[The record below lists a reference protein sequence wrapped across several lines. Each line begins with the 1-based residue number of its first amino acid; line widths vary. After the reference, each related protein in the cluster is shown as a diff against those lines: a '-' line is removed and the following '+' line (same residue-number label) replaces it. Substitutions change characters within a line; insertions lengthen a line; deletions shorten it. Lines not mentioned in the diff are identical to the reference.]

1 MCPQFVAKTPRERG
15 ELLEKLKGCY
25 KCLSWKHKGDSCY
38 TKSKSNCT
46 VTTSGT
52 ACAGIHHKL
61 LHGSGVA
68 FCHKV
73 QIKVAA
79 TTLLTTEDG
88 AMEDDLSKPP
98 DLSQPVLLEMQNIKV
113 HGLGCNVMW
122 DKGST
127 AVIMTHS
134 FAERAGLQGSKVSYW
149 LVVVGHESV
158 LRETTLYTF
167 FMIDNT
173 GKEHEMQAFGIDQ
186 ITEESQ
192 TVDLNGV
199 KTVFPGAPKE
209 VFERPSGSVDLLI
222 GSSYMN
228 LQPFGGDDEF
238 TRGRLRLMK
247 SHFGC
252 GYILTGTHSNWFALQ
267 LRPQVW
273 LPFCSQFIG
282 VFR

>member
-1 MCPQFVAKTPRERG
+1 MNVAVTKVMTKDDYKQHLPETRKQVGNCPCCNQAAHNYSRKFPFGTADWPSTRLDVCPQFVAKNPRERG

-113 HGLGCNVMW
+113 YGLGCNVMW

-134 FAERAGLQGSKVSYW
+134 FAERAGYKDQGF
-149 LVVVGHESV
+149 H
-158 LRETTLYTF
+158 
-167 FMIDNT
+167 T
-173 GKEHEMQAFGIDQ
+173 G
-186 ITEESQ
+186 
-192 TVDLNGV
+192 
-199 KTVFPGAPKE
+199 
-209 VFERPSGSVDLLI
+209 
-222 GSSYMN
+222 
-228 LQPFGGDDEF
+228 
-238 TRGRLRLMK
+238 
-247 SHFGC
+247 
-252 GYILTGTHSNWFALQ
+252 W
-267 LRPQVW
+267 
-273 LPFCSQFIG
+273 
-282 VFR
+282 